1 MKQLRRFLRGTR
13 GSVIVEFALVV
24 PIFFLLIAGIIAFS
38 RGYARLNALNSSLR
52 EGARTGA
59 ALPAA
64 LQHRDSVTSRV
75 YVASSA
81 FGFPIDTAQVAVT
94 FGNDVIVSVTNYPIF
109 VGITSLWGL
118 SGIQVTRSAVFRW
131 EYAP

>member
-1 MKQLRRFLRGTR
+1 M
-13 GSVIVEFALVV
+13 
-24 PIFFLLIAGIIAFS
+24 
-38 RGYARLNALNSSLR
+38 
-52 EGARTGA
+52 
-59 ALPAA
+59 
-64 LQHRDSVTSRV
+64 

-81 FGFPIDTAQVAVT
+81 FGFPIDTARVAVT